1 MHMENLAHLI
11 RDVLKDIQPLLQQGG
26 KDIVLLE
33 ATENRAR
40 FRLEGF
46 CSGCGCGDSYRDG
59 IRETLMAKM
68 PGVEVEFE

>member
-1 MHMENLAHLI
+1 MSIQETIAAL
-11 RDVLKDIQPLLQQGG
+11 LKDIQPLLQQGG

-33 ATENRAR
+33 ATETRAR